1 MSAFDCLKSTANV
14 KWCSTTHVRK
24 QFKLCTKN
32 GINGDGYC
40 GKFFPTGQCHKA
52 FFTPG
57 RGVLVSKRRSIS
69 VCVPKKC
76 EIDDSELVKEI
87 M

>member
-52 FFTPG
+52 
-57 RGVLVSKRRSIS
+57 VSSHGWGITARKRSVS